1 MESTLC
7 NTLVWVGILTC
18 IMGVAIPRPEVFRE
32 VAPPTGPPVI
42 LSEGDLG
49 EDYPGHEEMLDLLD
63 EERLSPPILEIT
75 AVISR
80 SPIGS
85 IPGGMKEEQAVTSI
99 PDTVSVHTPTSPSIQ
114 LSWWHLLLLV
124 SSCILLT
131 CLCSHLTGCCF
142 VTADCCSDSY
152 WGCCSSIRPCVPR
165 LKPPVSLKKKN
176 LQISTSC
183 SLNESSTAPRR
194 SLERNARNLENGK
207 GSCVALHTGAK
218 LETDTEEETLVLDT
232 KNSTLQSMKSVR
244 NYKRTRP
251 SPGKERKEE
260 GRSESLPHVYE
271 ESGSYFSWLHLLGR
285 SSKRYN
291 VAPSKDPTQQHNN
304 NNSVYRHNTR
314 YRHIPDNS
322 RNSAVIPT
330 KISKRS
336 STASTITVVQ
346 PDINNRSRSVDTMNS
361 LEDRQEPLLGSSR
374 SERNIQRSR
383 ISAHM
388 AQMKAGRSERILGGG
403 TLQGRRLSG
412 LCTPVSCPTAPIPTE
427 YNLNTIKKELT
438 KSRETSL

>member
-1 MESTLC
+1 M
-7 NTLVWVGILTC
+7 
-18 IMGVAIPRPEVFRE
+18 
-32 VAPPTGPPVI
+32 
-42 LSEGDLG
+42 
-49 EDYPGHEEMLDLLD
+49 PG
-63 EERLSPPILEIT
+63 
-75 AVISR
+75 
-80 SPIGS
+80 
-85 IPGGMKEEQAVTSI
+85 
-99 PDTVSVHTPTSPSIQ
+99 VSVHTPPSTSIQ

-124 SSCILLT
+124 TSCILLT
-131 CLCSHLTGCCF
+131 CLCCHLTGCCF
-142 VTADCCSDSY
+142 LTADCCSDPY
-152 WGCCSSIRPCVPR
+152 WGCCSSIRPCVPM
-165 LKPPVSLKKKN
+165 LKPPANLPRGLRKKN

-194 SLERNARNLENGK
+194 SLERNQRNVGSARNLENGA

-218 LETDTEEETLVLDT
+218 LETETEEETLVLDT

-291 VAPSKDPTQQHNN
+291 VSPSKKHRNN
-304 NNSVYRHNTR
+304 NNNTSLYRQNTR

-336 STASTITVVQ
+336 STASTFAVRPYVTK
-346 PDINNRSRSVDTMNS
+346 RSRSAETLDS
-361 LEDRQEPLLGSSR
+361 LDDRQEPLLGHSR
-374 SERNIQRSR
+374 SERNIHRSR
-383 ISAHM
+383 LSANL
-388 AQMKAGRSERILGGG
+388 AQLEAGRSERMLTGSTGRS
-403 TLQGRRLSG
+403 RRLSG
-412 LCTPVSCPTAPIPTE
+412 RSTPVSCPTAPIQPE
-427 YNLNTIKKELT
+427 YNLNTIQKELS
-438 KSRETSL
+438 KSKETSL